1 MIPTQNPAAYYAD
14 LTRQYGR
21 YAGRARGWH
30 YGIWEHDI
38 RNHQQALVRSNE
50 ILLRGLTISPATHIL
65 DVGMGAG
72 GFAVWAAT
80 RFGCRV
86 TGITVCAPHVDLAR
100 GLARQAGVADRCEF
114 HEMDMDALSFQDGRF
129 DCVVNQDT
137 LCHAA
142 DKPAYLASVA
152 RALRPGGTWRA
163 IDFSIQEAPFSPSQQ
178 RDYDAAC
185 DGFHMPSM
193 VAPSTVTTALA
204 AARFHNLEV
213 VDYTPQVWRAA
224 RLILRQCYGPLAL
237 EALGLDWVIFSR
249 DADRLRNRR
258 GHIAA
263 AVAYSRGLLHR
274 YFRHMFYSG
283 SSSKTPG
290 GLA

>member
-1 MIPTQNPAAYYAD
+1 MSRAQNPAAYYAD

-30 YGIWEHDI
+30 YGIWEPDT
-38 RNHQQALVRSNE
+38 RSHQQALLRSNE
-50 ILLRGLTISPATHIL
+50 ILLRGLDITPATRIL

-80 RFGCRV
+80 KFGCRV

-100 GLARQAGVADRCEF
+100 GLAHHAGVADRCDF
-114 HEMDMDALSFQDGRF
+114 HEMNMDALSFQDGRF

-137 LCHAA
+137 LCHAS

-178 RDYDAAC
+178 RDYEAAC

-193 VAPSTVTTALA
+193 IAPSTVTTALA
-204 AARFHNLEV
+204 AATFHGVEV
-213 VDYTPQVWRAA
+213 VDYTRQVQRAA

-237 EALGLDWVIFSR
+237 KAVGLDWLIFSR
-249 DADRLRNRR
+249 DADQLRHRR
-258 GHIAA
+258 GHITA
-263 AVAYSRGLLHR
+263 AVGYSRGLLNL
-274 YFRHMFYSG
+274 YFRHMFYSA
-283 SSSKTPG
+283 SSSHFPG
-290 GLA
+290 GPS